1 MNLKI
6 LESEVIVFFFEER
19 LDNVIKKGRIVNVN
33 FNNNKNG
40 GK

>member
-33 FNNNKNG
+33 LNNKNG